1 MLRTSS
7 LLFFACCMGIF
18 SFFSSCK
25 PKPQFAP
32 TAPAE
37 TYDPLQT
44 VVQQQLSAI
53 NIPVEVPLAEIQK
66 ALNAQLQGLLYEDNS
81 LEDNNK
87 DNVMIKVWKRE
98 DVRLEAGGNLIGIRV
113 PIRVWAKVRYG
124 FDRFGIRIYDVRE
137 TDFEMDVKFVSQI
150 AVTPEWQVQT
160 KTSPAGFDW
169 VRKPFV
175 KFGPIEIPVAPTV
188 GRIIDGQQESLAA
201 RLDDQVRNE
210 LPIRKYVDQAWT
222 LMQTPVQVSEAYQ
235 TWLKVTPTEVLI
247 TPLVAREG
255 KVRALVGIKGYTETI
270 IGRKPE
276 PGSTALPPLQVTD
289 SIPDEFSVGISG
301 EISHAYA
308 TQLVSKQF
316 VNQKFGSGGYEVT
329 VTSVDLYGNG
339 DHLIVKAGLV
349 GSVNGTVYLRG
360 KPYYDPASQTVSLQN
375 LEYDLDTRNKLLQT
389 ANWLLK
395 GTFLRRLSEAFKVP
409 VGPQMAEAKKNLQEK
424 LNNNQI
430 VKGIYLN
437 GRIDELV
444 PSSVVITPDA
454 IFAVVLAKGKVD
466 VKIAGLL

>member
-1 MLRTSS
+1 
-7 LLFFACCMGIF
+7 
-18 SFFSSCK
+18 
-25 PKPQFAP
+25 
-32 TAPAE
+32 
-37 TYDPLQT
+37 
-44 VVQQQLSAI
+44 
-53 NIPVEVPLAEIQK
+53 
-66 ALNAQLQGLLYEDNS
+66 
-81 LEDNNK
+81 
-87 DNVMIKVWKRE
+87 
-98 DVRLEAGGNLIGIRV
+98 
-113 PIRVWAKVRYG
+113 
-124 FDRFGIRIYDVRE
+124 
-137 TDFEMDVKFVSQI
+137 
-150 AVTPEWQVQT
+150 
-160 KTSPAGFDW
+160 
-169 VRKPFV
+169 
-175 KFGPIEIPVAPTV
+175 
-188 GRIIDGQQESLAA
+188 
-201 RLDDQVRNE
+201 
-210 LPIRKYVDQAWT
+210 
-222 LMQTPVQVSEAYQ
+222 VQVSEAYQ

-247 TPLVAREG
+247 TPLVARDG

-276 PGSTALPPLQVTD
+276 PGRAALPPLQVTD
-289 SIPDEFSVGISG
+289 SIPDDFSIGISG

-308 TQLVSKQF
+308 TQLVAKQF

-339 DHLIVKAGLV
+339 DHLIVKAGLI

-360 KPYYDPASQTVSLQN
+360 KPYYDPSTQTVSLQN

-395 GTFLRRLSEAFKVP
+395 GTFLRRLTEAFKVP
-409 VGPQMAEAKKNLQEK
+409 VGPQLAEAKKNLQEK

-437 GRIDELV
+437 GQIDELV

>member
-1 MLRTSS
+1 MHRTSS

-18 SFFSSCK
+18 SFFSACK

-37 TYDPLQT
+37 TYNPLQT
-44 VVQQQLSAI
+44 VVQRQLSAV
-53 NIPVEVPLAEIQK
+53 NIPVEVPLEEIQK

-81 LEDNNK
+81 LDDNNK

-98 DVRLEAGGNLIGIRV
+98 DVRLEAGGDLVAIRV
-113 PIRVWAKVRYG
+113 PIKVWAKVRYG
-124 FDRFGIRIYDVRE
+124 FDRFGIQIYDVRE

-201 RLDDQVRNE
+201 RVDEQVRNE

-247 TPLVAREG
+247 SPLLARDG
-255 KVRALVGIKGYTETI
+255 KVRALVGIKGYTETV
-270 IGRKPE
+270 IGRQPE
-276 PGSTALPPLQVTD
+276 PGQAALPPLQVTD
-289 SIPDEFSVGISG
+289 SIPDDFSVGISG

-308 TQLVSKQF
+308 TELVSKQF

-360 KPYYDPASQTVSLQN
+360 KPYYDPATQTVSLQN
-375 LEYDLDTRNKLLQT
+375 LEYDLDTRNKLLKT

-395 GTFLRRLSEAFKVP
+395 GTFLRRLAEAFKVP
-409 VGPQMAEAKKNLQEK
+409 VGPQLAEAKENLQEK

-437 GRIDELV
+437 GQIDELV